1 MSTATRDSA
10 KNGSVNWLWTQ
21 MPSRRSQAAPRKA
34 QPPAHLVIQRVHL
47 LARTDDRRAIVQTLL
62 HLLQPFQMGQE
73 HRHPR
78 EQVLAQR
85 AKAGMLKMMVV
96 GRHRLEYGPR
106 LLDQHPQHARHRA
119 ALLIQHV
126 PEIEPRQIGPQAF
139 AAIASQMEPGRVLR
153 ADFLAHPR
161 LALRHD
167 VAGRRRRVDGVQVVD
182 QRQQRFQQRFRRLR
196 RSQVHLRRRQH
207 VGDIAGQH
215 VARRIAARPRFNFID
230 RPNVA
235 RRLGAGQ
242 TRALRS
248 CCHVDLPGA
257 GGRVAPSFP
266 CCLPTVREPLKEFQ

>member
-1 MSTATRDSA
+1 
-10 KNGSVNWLWTQ
+10 
-21 MPSRRSQAAPRKA
+21 
-34 QPPAHLVIQRVHL
+34 
-47 LARTDDRRAIVQTLL
+47 
-62 HLLQPFQMGQE
+62 
-73 HRHPR
+73 
-78 EQVLAQR
+78 
-85 AKAGMLKMMVV
+85 MMVV
-96 GRHRLEYGPR
+96 GRHRLENGLR
-106 LLDQHPQHARHRA
+106 LLDQHPEHARHRA
-119 ALLIQHV
+119 ALLVQHV

-207 VGDIAGQH
+207 VGNIAGQH

-248 CCHVDLPGA
+248 LCHVDLPES
-257 GGRVAPSFP
+257 GGG
-266 CCLPTVREPLKEFQ
+266 LPRRSLAACRLYVNRRTNFNE